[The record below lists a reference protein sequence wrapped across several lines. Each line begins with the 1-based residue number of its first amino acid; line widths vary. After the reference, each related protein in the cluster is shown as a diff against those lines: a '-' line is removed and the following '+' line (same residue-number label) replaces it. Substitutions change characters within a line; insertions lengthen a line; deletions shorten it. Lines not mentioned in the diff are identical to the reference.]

1 MLTKGLRLN
10 KNKEFDQVF
19 KAGHSFFGVFLG
31 IKIIKNEKKANNF
44 GVLVGLKVSKLAI
57 KRNLIKRR
65 IKNVLRDEN
74 KNLKQ
79 GYDIVVIT
87 RPEIIDQSYQDIKEE
102 INRGFNR
109 LKLYV

>member
-1 MLTKGLRLN
+1 MLSKSLRLN

-19 KAGHSFFGVFLG
+19 KAGHSFFGIFLG
-31 IKIIKNEKKANNF
+31 IKIIKNKKKVNNF
-44 GVLVGLKVSKLAI
+44 GVLVGLKISKLAV

-65 IKNVLRDEN
+65 IKSVLEDEN
-74 KNLKQ
+74 KKLKQ

-87 RPEIIDQSYQDIKEE
+87 RPEIINQNYQDIKEE
-102 INRGFNR
+102 ISRGLNK

>member
-1 MLTKGLRLN
+1 MLTKSLRLN

-31 IKIIKNEKKANNF
+31 IKVIKNEKKTNNF
-44 GVLVGLKVSKLAI
+44 GVLVGLKVSKLAV
-57 KRNLIKRR
+57 KRNLVKRR

-74 KNLKQ
+74 KKLKQ
-79 GYDIVVIT
+79 GYNIVLIT
-87 RPEIIDQSYQDIKEE
+87 RPEIVDQNYQDIKEE
-102 INRGFNR
+102 IIRGFNK